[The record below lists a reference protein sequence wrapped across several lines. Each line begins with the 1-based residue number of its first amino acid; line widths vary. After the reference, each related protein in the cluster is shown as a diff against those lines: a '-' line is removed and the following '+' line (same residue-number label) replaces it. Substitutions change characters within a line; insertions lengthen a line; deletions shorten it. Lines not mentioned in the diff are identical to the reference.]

1 MGKRRRIMTVQDT
14 LQKLDTQ
21 EAAELMA
28 ELYGEAGAAG
38 NTERYRQ
45 VV

>member
-1 MGKRRRIMTVQDT
+1 MTVQDT

-28 ELYGEAGAAG
+28 ELYAGGRRCREYGALPSG
-38 NTERYRQ
+38 GKRI
-45 VV
+45 

>member
-1 MGKRRRIMTVQDT
+1 MTVQDT

-38 NTERYRQ
+38 IRSVTVRW
-45 VV
+45 

>member
-1 MGKRRRIMTVQDT
+1 MTVQDT

-28 ELYGEAGAAG
+28 ELYGEAGAARENEG
-38 NTERYRQ
+38 YPHWSVTVRW
-45 VV
+45 

>member
-1 MGKRRRIMTVQDT
+1 MTVQDT

-28 ELYGEAGAAG
+28 ELYGEAALPGIRSV
-38 NTERYRQ
+38 TVRW
-45 VV
+45 